1 LVFFSKFNLIQKL
14 QLLAK
19 NIMKEI
25 EFWFSIGSTYT
36 YLSVTRLEELE
47 NNHAVKFSW
56 QPFSVRKIMQKMDNI
71 PFPPSKQVK
80 LDYMWRDIERRAEM
94 YGFEAKVPAPY
105 PLKEFDLAN
114 RIAIVGME
122 EGWCPQYTRETYHR
136 WFVSAHEAGLEPN
149 ISETLKEIGQE
160 TTRIIK
166 IANSDKIKKKYSE
179 QTNNAASKGIFGSP
193 SFIVDG
199 EVFWGDD
206 RLEHAISWSN
216 KSTN

>member
-1 LVFFSKFNLIQKL
+1 
-14 QLLAK
+14 
-19 NIMKEI
+19 MKEI

-36 YLSVTRLEELE
+36 YLSVTRLTELSD
-47 NNHAVKFSW
+47 NHLVKFTW
-56 QPFSVRKIMQKMDNI
+56 HPFSVRKIMQQMDNI
-71 PFPPSKQVK
+71 PFPPSKKVK

-94 YGFEAKVPAPY
+94 HGLEAKVPAPY

-122 EGWCPQYTRETYHR
+122 EGWCAQYTRATYKR

-149 ISETLKEIGQE
+149 ISESLKEIGQE
-160 TTRIIK
+160 TNRILTL
-166 IANSDKIKKKYSE
+166 ANSEKIKNKYSK
-179 QTNNAASKGIFGSP
+179 QTDIALSKGIFGSP

-199 EVFWGDD
+199 EIFWGDD
-206 RLEHAISWSN
+206 RLEHAISWSK